1 MDMVYLY
8 CIAVY
13 AYIYPYPFHILHYIQ
28 VYSNQDDN
36 NDDRRWW
43 WWFSPYFENAMTS
56 TKQRAVCSFGV
67 SFLLFLNFHHIN
79 IVFFVFPFIT
89 ILLLCW
95 FLSENGFLRFR
106 VDIWL
111 EDGWIGCKGFMLNI
125 EMKDEMDVRKMKLY
139 FSNFPHCAC
148 WLNEMLSYYY
158 FYFHLFRSSSLFFI
172 FRLFQKSDNLKIK
185 KRRKIHLIDK
195 CLE

>member
-1 MDMVYLY
+1 MMMIFTIFRKCYDVNKT
-8 CIAVY
+8 A
-13 AYIYPYPFHILHYIQ
+13 
-28 VYSNQDDN
+28 
-36 NDDRRWW
+36 
-43 WWFSPYFENAMTS
+43 
-56 TKQRAVCSFGV
+56 CS
-67 SFLLFLNFHHIN
+67 LFLWC
-79 IVFFVFPFIT
+79 FFSSFSKFSSYKHRLFRFSFYYNSSS
-89 ILLLCW
+89 LLIP